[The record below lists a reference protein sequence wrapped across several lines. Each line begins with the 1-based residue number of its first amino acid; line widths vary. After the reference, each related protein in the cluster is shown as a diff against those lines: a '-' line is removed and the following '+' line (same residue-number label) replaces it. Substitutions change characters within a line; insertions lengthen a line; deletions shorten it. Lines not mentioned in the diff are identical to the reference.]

1 MRAFSKSS
9 ILAVLVGL
17 AVVAAV
23 GVGVIVVIRMD
34 PTGRSGSGL
43 GERFA
48 YDLEG
53 VRKIKPELIS
63 HARAARIVTGLK
75 SARGIA
81 AGPDGRIYVAG
92 DKAVRIFDA
101 TGKELSEIHLS
112 RPPRCLAV
120 AGDGTIYVAV
130 GDRVDV
136 WDTAERTWAH
146 WSPLGGKSQITCIA
160 VGAADVFAAD
170 YGLRVVHRYDTS
182 GKLLGRV
189 VPKDAEGAAGTFTI
203 PSPYFDVAI
212 TPDGLLAVANTG
224 ERRVETYTFT
234 GEFRVGWG
242 HSSTEVAG
250 FVGCC
255 NPAQMAILPDGRVV
269 TSEKGI
275 PTIKIYSPAGRLE
288 SVVATAKM
296 LAGLPEQC
304 GNPYHSIGLDVAV
317 DPSGRVLVLD
327 PGGNVGIFT
336 RKETK

>member
-9 ILAVLVGL
+9 ILAVLIGL
-17 AVVAAV
+17 VVVAALTA
-23 GVGVIVVIRMD
+23 GVIVVIRMD
-34 PTGRSGSGL
+34 LIGRSGSGL

-63 HARAARIVTGLK
+63 HARAARIVTGFR

-101 TGKELSEIHLS
+101 TGKRLSEIQLS
-112 RPPRCLAV
+112 RPPGCLAV

-136 WDTAERTWAH
+136 WDASERIWAH
-146 WSPLGGKSQITCIA
+146 WPALGGKSQITGIA
-160 VGAADVFAAD
+160 VGAADVFVAD

-189 VPKDAEGAAGTFTI
+189 VPRDAEGAAGTFTI

-224 ERRVETYTFT
+224 EHRVETYTFA
-234 GEFRVGWG
+234 GEPCGSWG
-242 HSSTEVAG
+242 QRSIEVAG
-250 FVGCC
+250 FAGCC
-255 NPAQMAILPDGRVV
+255 NPGQMAILPDGRVV

-275 PTIKIYSPAGRLE
+275 PTVKIYSPAGRLE
-288 SVVATAKM
+288 SVVATPQM
-296 LAGLPEQC
+296 LALLPEQC
-304 GNPYHSIGLDVAV
+304 WNPYRPIALDVAV

-327 PGGNVGIFT
+327 PGGNLGIFT
-336 RKETK
+336 LKEKK